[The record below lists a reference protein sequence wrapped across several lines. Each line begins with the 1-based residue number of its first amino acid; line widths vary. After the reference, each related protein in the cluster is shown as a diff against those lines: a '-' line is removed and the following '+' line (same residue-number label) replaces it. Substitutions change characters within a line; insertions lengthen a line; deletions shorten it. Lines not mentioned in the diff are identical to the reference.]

1 VKKLLVSAPMEFL
14 PDLKEK
20 MRKKYEC
27 TFAYQVGEK
36 EISSILK
43 SNDFDAWLVSP
54 CPNFQID
61 GKIMDLCPSLNII
74 STPSTGSN
82 HINLKDAI
90 VRKIDI
96 FSLKDSETVNT
107 ITASSEFTFNLMIS
121 TIRKTP
127 YAFQGV
133 KNGEWRESE
142 GKYRGREL
150 SGLTLGII
158 GFGRIGSNLAR
169 YSLAFR
175 MIVLAYDPYV
185 QISNPDVTQCNTL
198 SELLPKVDVVVVC
211 VHLNDETFGM
221 IDGNIFEQMKDGVYF
236 INTSR
241 GDVVNETDFISYLMK
256 DKILAAGVDVISD
269 EFTGDKNSHPLIQYS
284 KSHDNLI
291 ITPHIAGLTYDS
303 ERKAQMAAYEEIV
316 NYLNYK

>member
-1 VKKLLVSAPMEFL
+1 MEFL

-27 TFAYQVGEK
+27 SFAYQVGEK
-36 EISSILK
+36 EICSILK
-43 SNDFDAWLVSP
+43 SNDYDAWLVSP

-82 HINLKDAI
+82 HINIEDAKSRNI
-90 VRKIDI
+90 EV
-96 FSLKDSETVNT
+96 FSLKGTETVNT

-121 TIRKTP
+121 TIRKVP

-142 GKYRGREL
+142 NKYRGREL

-185 QISNPDVTQCNTL
+185 QITNPDVTQCNTL
-198 SELLPKVDVVVVC
+198 SELVPKADIIVVC
-211 VHLNDETFGM
+211 VHLNDETCGM
-221 IDGNIFEQMKDGVYF
+221 IYGNIFEQMKDGVYF

-241 GDVVNETDFISYLMK
+241 GDVVNETDFISYLK
-256 DKILAAGVDVISD
+256 NGKVLAAGVDVISD
-269 EFTGDKNSHPLIQYS
+269 EFKGDKNSHPLIQYS
-284 KSHDNLI
+284 KSHNNLI

-303 ERKAQMAAYEEIV
+303 ERKAQMAAYEAIV
-316 NYLNYK
+316 SYLN